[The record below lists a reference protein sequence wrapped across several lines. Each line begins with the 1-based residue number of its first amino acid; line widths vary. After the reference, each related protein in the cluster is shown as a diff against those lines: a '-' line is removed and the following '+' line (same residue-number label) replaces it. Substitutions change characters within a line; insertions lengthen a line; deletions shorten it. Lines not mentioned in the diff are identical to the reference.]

1 MTPERK
7 QWWDS
12 LPTSERELREA
23 LNVNRRILRL
33 NKGCLTDFK
42 GSVCLAEAVRKQK
55 LIIKA
60 IKHELDRTTAIVY
73 AGYYQEAFPTCRCKK
88 CGGIF
93 YYAGQSHCCWCG
105 RRIMGWE

>member
-7 QWWDS
+7 KWWDS

-42 GSVCLAEAVRKQK
+42 G
-55 LIIKA
+55 
-60 IKHELDRTTAIVY
+60 
-73 AGYYQEAFPTCRCKK
+73 
-88 CGGIF
+88 
-93 YYAGQSHCCWCG
+93 
-105 RRIMGWE
+105 